1 MHQISSLG
9 IRIKRA
15 VGREA
20 ERVFP
25 VLAIISKQMLAKQ
38 RAAAGVAI
46 LLFFLALG
54 VAAGQQQGQPHP
66 DQKQEIPDA
75 PSASRPPQPFPTTPP
90 VESQTPPPSEAPAE
104 PTPSDNAAPPSTSNP
119 APPTPEDTTSEPP
132 HPLDVKTVPEGG
144 ATPDPGSSSQD
155 ELFKISRNVNQV
167 IVPVRVTD
175 DSGRLVNGLLPRD
188 FSIYEDGRKRAMN
201 FFTSDP
207 LAISAA
213 VIIDLGMPD
222 IAVQKVNQT
231 IPALEGAFSQFDEVA
246 LYTYSTTVGRMADF
260 GAVGKR
266 LDAVLNQLKTKHGEN
281 NGVPVTGGPLGP
293 QGPMINNIP
302 VDRSIPPPIS
312 PAKQSRVLND
322 AVLAAAM
329 DLGQREKSRR
339 KIIFIISDGRE
350 SRSDASYGDV
360 LKVLLS
366 NGILVY
372 GIGVEGSAIPG
383 YRKLE
388 KLHIPGQGYS
398 DILPRYANATGGEI
412 LSEYSKAA
420 IENAYQ
426 HAIGD
431 ARNQYTLGY
440 TTAATPS
447 SMYREVEV
455 RVNRPGCKSSDL
467 RPCVLVYAK
476 AGYYPLPVSR

>member
-1 MHQISSLG
+1 VYGLMD
-9 IRIKRA
+9 KRTA
-15 VGREA
+15 WGA
-20 ERVFP
+20 
-25 VLAIISKQMLAKQ
+25 AIC
-38 RAAAGVAI
+38 
-46 LLFFLALG
+46 LLFLALG
-54 VAAGQQQGQPHP
+54 TAVAQQEAKQPEP
-66 DQKQEIPDA
+66 KQEIPDA

-90 VESQTPPPSEAPAE
+90 VEPQGAPSSEPPAAE
-104 PTPSDNAAPPSTSNP
+104 PAPPGNDAPPSSGSPEGVEDTP
-119 APPTPEDTTSEPP
+119 KAPPHS
-132 HPLDVKTVPEGG
+132 LDVKTVPEGG
-144 ATPDPGSSSQD
+144 ATPDTGTASQD
-155 ELFKISRNVNQV
+155 ELFRISRNVNQV

-175 DSGRLVNGLLPRD
+175 DSGRLVNGLLPKD
-188 FSIYEDGRKRAMN
+188 FSIYEDGKKRLMN

-213 VIIDLGMPD
+213 VVIDLGMAD
-222 IAVQKVNQT
+222 VAVQKVNQT
-231 IPALEGAFSQFDEVA
+231 LPALEGAFSQFDEVA
-246 LYTYSTTVGRMADF
+246 IYTYSTTVSRMTDF
-260 GAVGKR
+260 GGVSRK
-266 LDAVLNQLKTKHGEN
+266 LDAVLNQLKSKHGEN

-293 QGPMINNIP
+293 QGPMINDIP
-302 VDRSIPPPIS
+302 VDRSAPVAIS

-329 DLGQREKSRR
+329 DLGKREKSRR

-350 SRSDASYGDV
+350 SRSDASYSDV

-383 YRKLE
+383 FKQLE

-398 DILPRYANATGGEI
+398 DILPKYASATGGEI

-420 IENAYQ
+420 IEDAYQ
-426 HAIGD
+426 RAIGD

-440 TTAATPS
+440 ATTATPS
-447 SMYREVEV
+447 SLYREIEV
-455 RVNRPGCKSSDL
+455 RVGRPGCKSTDL
-467 RPCVLVYAK
+467 RPCVLVFAK

>member
-1 MHQISSLG
+1 VHGLMG
-9 IRIKRA
+9 W
-15 VGREA
+15 
-20 ERVFP
+20 
-25 VLAIISKQMLAKQ
+25 
-38 RAAAGVAI
+38 RAAWGAAICLFCLTLGAGA
-46 LLFFLALG
+46 
-54 VAAGQQQGQPHP
+54 QQQEKQADP
-66 DQKQEIPDA
+66 KQEIPDA

-90 VESQTPPPSEAPAE
+90 VEPHGAPPSEAPTAE
-104 PTPSDNAAPPSTSNP
+104 QAPPGNDAPPSSGNP
-119 APPTPEDTTSEPP
+119 APATAEDAPTVPP

-144 ATPDPGSSSQD
+144 ATPDDAGTTSQD
-155 ELFKISRNVNQV
+155 ELFRISRNVNQV

-175 DSGRLVNGLLPRD
+175 DSGRLVNGLLPKD
-188 FSIYEDGRKRAMN
+188 FSIYEDGKKRTMN

-213 VIIDLGMPD
+213 VVIDLGMAD
-222 IAVQKVNQT
+222 VAVQKVNQT
-231 IPALEGAFSQFDEVA
+231 LPALEGAFSQFDEVA
-246 LYTYSTTVGRMADF
+246 IYTYSTTVGKMTDF
-260 GAVGKR
+260 GGVSKK

-302 VDRSIPPPIS
+302 VDRSAPTAIS

-329 DLGQREKSRR
+329 DLGKREKSRR

-350 SRSDASYGDV
+350 SRSDASYSDV

-383 YRKLE
+383 YKQLE

-398 DILPRYANATGGEI
+398 DVLPKYASATGGEI
-412 LSEYSKAA
+412 LSEYSKTA
-420 IENAYQ
+420 IESAYQ
-426 HAIGD
+426 RAIGD

-440 TTAATPS
+440 ATTATPS
-447 SMYREVEV
+447 SMYREIEV
-455 RVNRPGCKSSDL
+455 RVGRPGCKSSDL
-467 RPCVLVYAK
+467 RPCVLVFAK

>member
-1 MHQISSLG
+1 
-9 IRIKRA
+9 
-15 VGREA
+15 
-20 ERVFP
+20 
-25 VLAIISKQMLAKQ
+25 VLRWIGKLLM
-38 RAAAGVAI
+38 AAGAAI

-54 VAAGQQQGQPHP
+54 SATAQQPTQQPA

-75 PSASRPPQPFPTTPP
+75 PSATRPPQPFPTTPP
-90 VESQTPPPSEAPAE
+90 VEPQG
-104 PTPSDNAAPPSTSNP
+104 APPSGEPAAEPVPSGNEAPPSSSNP
-119 APPTPEDTTSEPP
+119 TPPASEDSTAPP

-144 ATPDPGSSSQD
+144 ATPDAGSASQD
-155 ELFKISRNVNQV
+155 ELFKITRNVNQV

-175 DSGRLVNGLLPRD
+175 DSGRLVNGLLPKD
-188 FSIYEDGRKRAMN
+188 FSIYEDGKKRALN

-213 VIIDLGMPD
+213 VVLDLGMAD

-231 IPALEGAFSQFDEVA
+231 LPALEGAFSQFDEVA
-246 LYTYSTTVGRMADF
+246 IYTYSTTVGRMADF
-260 GAVGKR
+260 GSVGKK
-266 LDAVLNQLKTKHGEN
+266 LDGVLNQLKTKHGEN

-302 VDRSIPPPIS
+302 VDRSTPTAIS

-329 DLGQREKSRR
+329 DLGKREKSRR

-350 SRSDASYGDV
+350 YRSDASYSDV

-383 YRKLE
+383 YKQLE
-388 KLHIPGQGYS
+388 KLHIPFQGYS
-398 DILPRYANATGGEI
+398 DILPKYASATGGEI

-426 HAIGD
+426 RAIGD

-447 SMYREVEV
+447 STYREIEV
-455 RVNRPGCKSSDL
+455 RVGRPGCKSSDL
-467 RPCVLVYAK
+467 RPCVLVFAK

>member
-1 MHQISSLG
+1 
-9 IRIKRA
+9 
-15 VGREA
+15 
-20 ERVFP
+20 
-25 VLAIISKQMLAKQ
+25 VLRMMGKQWT
-38 RAAAGVAI
+38 AADVAI

-54 VAAGQQQGQPHP
+54 TAAAQQQGQPQT

-75 PSASRPPQPFPTTPP
+75 PSASRPPQPFPTAPP
-90 VESQTPPPSEAPAE
+90 VEPQGQPPSETPTAEQAPPGNEAPPSSTK
-104 PTPSDNAAPPSTSNP
+104 PTPSAT
-119 APPTPEDTTSEPP
+119 EDKTTEPP

-144 ATPDPGSSSQD
+144 ATPDAGSSSQD
-155 ELFKISRNVNQV
+155 ELFKITRNVNQV

-175 DSGRLVNGLLPRD
+175 DSGRLVNGLLPKD
-188 FSIYEDGRKRAMN
+188 FSVYEDGKKRTMN

-213 VIIDLGMPD
+213 VVFDLGMAD
-222 IAVQKVNQT
+222 VNVQKVNQT
-231 IPALEGAFSQFDEVA
+231 FPALEGAFSQFDEVA
-246 LYTYSTTVGRMADF
+246 IYTYSTTVGRMADF

-266 LDAVLNQLKTKHGEN
+266 LDAVLNQLKTDRGEN

-302 VDRSIPPPIS
+302 VDRSIPTPIS
-312 PAKQSRVLND
+312 PGKQARVLND

-329 DLGQREKSRR
+329 DLGKRERSRR

-350 SRSDASYGDV
+350 YRSNASYSDV

-372 GIGVEGSAIPG
+372 GIGVGGSAIPG
-383 YRKLE
+383 YKQLE
-388 KLHIPGQGYS
+388 KLHIPGQAYG

-412 LSEYSKAA
+412 LSEYSKSA
-420 IENAYQ
+420 IESAYQ
-426 HAIGD
+426 RAIGD

-440 TTAATPS
+440 ATAATPS
-447 SMYREVEV
+447 SMYREIEV
-455 RVNRPGCKSSDL
+455 RVGRPGCKSSDL